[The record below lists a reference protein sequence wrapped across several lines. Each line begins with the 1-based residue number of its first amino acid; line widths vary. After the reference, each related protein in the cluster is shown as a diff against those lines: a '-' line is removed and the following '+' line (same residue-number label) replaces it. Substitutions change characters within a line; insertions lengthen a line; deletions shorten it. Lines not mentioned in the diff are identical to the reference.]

1 MVRKLFQVRGGLVG
15 DVAQL
20 AECAESISATVE
32 GDVLVVVLQDPNIGW
47 MEGTTAGELVA
58 TVGKLVALAD
68 G

>member
-1 MVRKLFQVRGGLVG
+1 MVRKLFQVRGGLAG

-20 AECAESISATVE
+20 AGCAESISATAG

-47 MEGTTAGELVA
+47 MEGTTAGGLAA
-58 TVGKLVALAD
+58 TVVKLVALAD